1 MLRIDKNIKT
11 KRLPNYISQQLYYVK
26 TDEIRSSVCIMTYI
40 LIDLLIILPLLSPFI
55 PIYVY
60 LIAPLL
66 LLLHVW
72 SIRILIKNPY
82 SVQLETLFYIAA
94 LSLAGMFSFFLIA
107 QKIAYF
113 YADIKDARFY
123 FINTMLYMA
132 ATIGILFYRLNKF
145 KDLSYET
152 LIEMKKAE
160 TAKEKKRNRFYPLL
174 YAAPGLG
181 VATMKFMRHEGRISN
196 IFAVV
201 CFWGLALFFSYTA
214 IKFIHRILFIRVNLE
229 RAPVEIPSKKEY
241 KKGIVK
247 IDMKIK

>member
-26 TDEIRSSVCIMTYI
+26 TDEIRSSVCGMTYI

-60 LIAPLL
+60 LIAPPL
-66 LLLHVW
+66 LLLHGW
-72 SIRILIKNPY
+72 NIRILIKNPY
-82 SVQLETLFYIAA
+82 SVQFETLLYIAA

-113 YADIKDARFY
+113 YADIKDGRFY
-123 FINTMLYMA
+123 FINTMLYLA

-145 KDLSYET
+145 KNLSYET

-160 TAKEKKRNRFYPLL
+160 TAKEKKRNRYDSLL
-174 YAAPGLG
+174 YAALCLG
-181 VATMKFMRHEGRISN
+181 VATIRFMRHGGRISN
-196 IFAVV
+196 VFAFV

-214 IKFIHRILFIRVNLE
+214 IKFIHRILFIRANIE
-229 RAPVEIPSKKEY
+229 RAPVEIPSKKEF

-247 IDMKIK
+247 RDMKIK